1 MRGTYVPLLF
11 MLGNFNLLLKSG
23 KIIRMNENPNK
34 EIDKEKKEQEAI
46 AKERKAL
53 NFLVPFTG
61 LIAMILGGVGIYF
74 TLTDDNRNIFIFS
87 IVLAS
92 LGLIGVVVGIL
103 SNIKSKKPKEKK
115 QKEEDVLVD

>member
-1 MRGTYVPLLF
+1 
-11 MLGNFNLLLKSG
+11 
-23 KIIRMNENPNK
+23 MNENPNK
-34 EIDKEKKEQEAI
+34 EVDKEKKEQEAI

-92 LGLIGVVVGIL
+92 LGLIGVVVGII